1 MPKKASD
8 ERRRF
13 WHDVVER
20 QKTSGL
26 NIAQFC
32 AQAGVAQNSF
42 YVWKRRLRT
51 IDSTSERSAQRPSTA
66 SPQRTRRR
74 KKSAVKSR
82 SLVPVR
88 LVTDVDRWPI
98 TAGVIEIAWPEG
110 IVLRIPAGCNSDTLR
125 DVFGLLTTTLNGA
138 APSC

>member
-42 YVWKRRLRT
+42 YVWKRRLRI
-51 IDSTSERSAQRPSTA
+51 IDSTSERSAPRPSTA
-66 SPQRTRRR
+66 SPRR
-74 KKSAVKSR
+74 KRRGKKPMAKSM

-88 LVTDVDRWPI
+88 LVADMNCESLP
-98 TAGVIEIAWPEG
+98 AGVIEIAWPEG

-125 DVFGLLTTTLNGA
+125 DVFGLLTTAMNGA

>member
-13 WHDVVER
+13 WRDVVEQ

-51 IDSTSERSAQRPSTA
+51 IDSTSERSAQRHST
-66 SPQRTRRR
+66 SPHRKRRR
-74 KKSAVKSR
+74 KKSAAKSM

-88 LVTDVDRWPI
+88 LVADVDRRPI

-125 DVFGLLTTTLNGA
+125 DVFGLLTTAMNGA